1 VIKSTIGGKGHQDAA
16 VETDTEDIPPN
27 SVSVTFKV
35 NEGPAVKIENIT
47 IEGNKAFTSRE
58 IKRAMKLVKEIS
70 PITVFT
76 GKDTYYDLK
85 LADDVTRIRMFY
97 AYHGYVRAN
106 ILDPVVETKPK
117 MVYRTLPFI
126 KQPVPLGIPLPFWN
140 TK

>member
-1 VIKSTIGGKGHQDAA
+1 MQITSLVLAIIFSLLPASRPQQPEPKVEEVIKSMLAEKGHQDAT

-35 NEGPAVKIENIT
+35 NEGPAVKVENIT

-76 GKDTYYDLK
+76 GKDT
-85 LADDVTRIRMFY
+85 
-97 AYHGYVRAN
+97 
-106 ILDPVVETKPK
+106 
-117 MVYRTLPFI
+117 
-126 KQPVPLGIPLPFWN
+126 
-140 TK
+140 